1 MKGSN
6 IFNYFSDKKKERTN
20 NNLLNVKE
28 REDLQQRLTTLQNE
42 IGVSFETKVIA
53 VTSINDDE
61 LSARFAKGFAD
72 AYALNG
78 ASTLIIDANL
88 YNPSLSVVLGKGENK
103 NAEQY
108 ELDKSVSCYCF
119 QKEVYPSA
127 YIKEGNVHKII
138 NEKKEQFDHVI
149 ILLPSVKKHK
159 EIVLFKD
166 VLNAVVLLTE
176 RNKTRKQDIYEA
188 SCYFKQ
194 EELPLA
200 KVVLLK

>member
-1 MKGSN
+1 MKISN

-53 VTSINDDE
+53 VSSINNDE
-61 LSARFAKGFAD
+61 MTARFAKGFAD

-78 ASTLIIDANL
+78 ASAIIIDANF

-149 ILLPSVKKHK
+149 ILIL
-159 EIVLFKD
+159 
-166 VLNAVVLLTE
+166 
-176 RNKTRKQDIYEA
+176 
-188 SCYFKQ
+188 
-194 EELPLA
+194 
-200 KVVLLK
+200 